1 MKNENIKTATT
12 SLVACN
18 AISDTSIFAKIEESF
33 RGVIACT
40 TQPGIFY
47 FYHWKFQ
54 NIFYVVEKM
63 DKWIKLNVG
72 GQQFITS
79 ESTLQKEPESMICK
93 IVFGEIPSLKDENGA
108 ILIDRSPKYFEMILN
123 YLRMGEIHDKA
134 NVEALIEEAKFYG
147 IMSLVEKCQAEY
159 EHNFAL
165 IVTFSQFPSSSKMD
179 KSDKLKTIVEELT
192 KFFAQFGNVR
202 GVVLRQQTKG
212 DRYHLLAQV
221 AFAKKEDVFK
231 AQKWCKPIPEENKYS
246 SSPEVILCGMSMQNL
261 RIYDCQLEKYL

>member
-1 MKNENIKTATT
+1 
-12 SLVACN
+12 
-18 AISDTSIFAKIEESF
+18 
-33 RGVIACT
+33 
-40 TQPGIFY
+40 
-47 FYHWKFQ
+47 
-54 NIFYVVEKM
+54 M

-72 GQQFITS
+72 GQQFVTS
-79 ESTLQKEPESMICK
+79 KSTLEKEPESMICRM
-93 IVFGEIPSLKDENGA
+93 VCGEIPSLKDENGA
-108 ILIDRSPKYFEMILN
+108 ILIDRSPKYFDTILN
-123 YLRMGEIHDKA
+123 YLRMGDILLDHDL
-134 NVEALIEEAKFYG
+134 NIEALIQEANFYG
-147 IMSLVEKCQAEY
+147 IMSLVEKCQTEY
-159 EHNFAL
+159 RHNLAL
-165 IVTFSQFPSSSKMD
+165 IIDFQGIG
-179 KSDKLKTIVEELT
+179 KSVEKNIENPKTLVEELT